1 MLILSIIYVSIIC
14 LIYRYELILFELF
27 CVGKKEDDRC
37 NFWYNLILMKLV
49 NWRRNLLILFVVV
62 SK

>member
-27 CVGKKEDDRC
+27 CVGKKKMIGVI
-37 NFWYNLILMKLV
+37 FGI
-49 NWRRNLLILFVVV
+49 I
-62 SK
+62 

>member
-49 NWRRNLLILFVVV
+49 N
-62 SK
+62 